1 MDQKN
6 NYMQI
11 LKRLII
17 RLHEGGDPEEVKK
30 EFRMIVEKV
39 SPTDIARVEE
49 ELISEGMP
57 REEIHQLC
65 DVHLALFRESLE
77 KEKSLASPGH
87 PVHILMQEHNRLIQ
101 ISTKLKEVTNAIR
114 GRDNFDSMGEL
125 KAELTSIVE
134 QLKDSENHY
143 LREENVLFPYLE
155 KKGVTQPPAI
165 MWMEHDQIRKMKKHL
180 YHHVEICET
189 IEYNDFSQRLVEVS
203 QAISEML
210 SDHFFKES
218 RILFPAALDLI
229 TKNEWIDIRNQFDEL
244 GYCSFTPKDAIIAF
258 GKQPLMTSKS
268 AIEGVVSFETGSLS
282 REELDAIFNTL
293 PLDLTY
299 VDKDDTVRYF
309 NQPKERIF
317 VRTKAVIGRKV
328 EHCHPQKSLH
338 IVKQILKNFKNGSRD
353 EANFWINLKG
363 KLVLIRFYPIRNI
376 NGDYLGCLE
385 IMQDVTDIKM
395 LQGEKRLLD

>member
-1 MDQKN
+1 
-6 NYMQI
+6 MQI
-11 LKRLII
+11 LKSLII

-57 REEIHQLC
+57 QEEIHKLC

-77 KEKSLASPGH
+77 KEKGLASPGH
-87 PVHILMQEHNRLIQ
+87 PVHILMEEHNRLVQ
-101 ISTKLKEVTNAIR
+101 ISTKLREVTNAIR
-114 GRDNFDSMGEL
+114 SRDNFDSISEL
-125 KAELTSIVE
+125 KEELTSIVE

-180 YHHVEICET
+180 YHNVEIGET
-189 IEYNDFSQRLVEVS
+189 LKYNDFSKRLVEAS

-210 SDHFFKES
+210 SDHFYKEN
-218 RILFPAALDLI
+218 RILFPTALDVI
-229 TKNEWIDIRNQFDEL
+229 TKNEWMDIRNQFDEL
-244 GYCSFTPKDAIIAF
+244 GYCSFTPKDAIIPF
-258 GKQPLMTSKS
+258 GKQPIQISKP
-268 AIEGVVSFETGSLS
+268 AVEGVVSFETGVLS
-282 REELDAIFNTL
+282 QVELDAIFNTL

-317 VRTKAVIGRKV
+317 TRTKAVIGRKV
-328 EHCHPQKSLH
+328 QHCHPQKSLH
-338 IVKQILKNFKNGSRD
+338 IVKQILKSFKNGSRD
-353 EANFWINLKG
+353 EADFWINLKG
-363 KLVLIRFYPIRNI
+363 KLILIRFYPIRNK

-395 LQGEKRLLD
+395 LQGEKRLLK